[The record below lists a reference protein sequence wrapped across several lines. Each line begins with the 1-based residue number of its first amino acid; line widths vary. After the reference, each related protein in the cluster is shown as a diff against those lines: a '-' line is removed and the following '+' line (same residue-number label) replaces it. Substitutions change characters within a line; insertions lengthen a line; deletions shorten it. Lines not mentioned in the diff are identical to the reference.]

1 MPTAATGT
9 RPRRFAEWLLIL
21 GALTYALLF
30 AYFDS
35 GPKAA
40 YLLAALPLLLAF
52 IVARTWLAAAFTAM
66 LPMYF
71 VIGQMTAARPHY
83 TPDLPLDHAM
93 PLWPAWMVVYGSLYM
108 CGFLLPLLV
117 VRGREL
123 FHQVLKAYLF
133 VMAVSYV
140 IFYFY
145 PTIAPRDE
153 SLAVRDFST
162 WTLRLFYDLD
172 QPNGCFPSL
181 HVAYSFVAAFACFRM
196 HRGVGAAAA
205 AWAALI
211 GISTVYT
218 KQHYAADAVA
228 GALVAAVAYG
238 LFLRARPHEPVDDID
253 RQRAPRRAMYC
264 AGVYALVIGLFWIA
278 YRLGLG
284 PVTG

>member
-1 MPTAATGT
+1 MVVDPGRAGLRLA
-9 RPRRFAEWLLIL
+9 
-21 GALTYALLF
+21 F
-30 AYFDS
+30 AYFDW
-35 GPKAA
+35 GPAAA
-40 YLLAALPLLLAF
+40 YVLAALPLLLAF
-52 IVARTWLAAAFTAM
+52 IVARTWLAAAFMAM

-83 TPDLPLDHAM
+83 RPFLPLDHAM
-93 PLWPAWMVVYGSLYM
+93 PLWPEWMLVYGSLYM

-117 VRGREL
+117 IRGREL
-123 FHQVLKAYLF
+123 FHQALKAYLF

-153 SLAVRDFST
+153 SLPVHDFAT
-162 WTLRLFYDLD
+162 WSLRLFYDLD

-196 HRGVGAAAA
+196 HRGVGAVAAG
-205 AWAALI
+205 WAVLI

-218 KQHYAADAVA
+218 KQHYVADAVA
-228 GALVAAVAYG
+228 GALIAAVAYIV
-238 LFLRARPHEPVDDID
+238 FLRALPRELLADID
-253 RQRAPRRAMYC
+253 RQLAPRRAMYC
-264 AGVYALVIGLFWIA
+264 VAAYALVVIVFWAA